1 MKKTF
6 TKTTVLSRIA
16 LALLLCFTT
25 LSPAL
30 AQSAGGCLSTNVTY
44 CPVANDATEFLY
56 QEDPA
61 GSGLLSVSFNAGSM
75 ENCCDEVTIYDG
87 TTTSD
92 PVLYVSTSTS
102 GDLTGIVANSTS
114 GFYL

>member
-6 TKTTVLSRIA
+6 TKTTVLSRVA

-25 LSPAL
+25 LSPSL
-30 AQSAGGCLSTNVTY
+30 AQSGCTSLNVTY
-44 CPVANDATEFLY
+44 CPVADDAMEFLY

-61 GSGLLSVSFNAGSM
+61 GSGLLLLTFNSGNM

-87 TTTSD
+87 TITSD

-102 GDLTGIVANSTS
+102 GDLTGVVANSTS